1 MPQAV
6 ERAMTLGTG
15 PLTCSRIC
23 PCPRSNPAHTAR
35 HSPQS
40 GVATTYYGW
49 RMVAASAGL
58 QFLISALLIQAF
70 GAYVAVLSAEFGW
83 SRTVLAG
90 GAAIQSI
97 EGALIGPLLGW
108 LVDRLGPRVVVR
120 AGVLTFAAGFIGFS
134 TVSSIAGFYVA
145 VTVIAIGASMSGYF
159 PLSIALM
166 HFFERR
172 RARALSLMSLG
183 LAAGGLAL
191 PLLGWSIAQ
200 FGWRATCVGAAAVI
214 LLVGWPLASTLRRH
228 PSELGQ
234 QVDGEPAA
242 PPAAPLP
249 LPAHSAA
256 RTGQEARVAVS
267 AAAAPQPVAG
277 MSAREALRTPA
288 FWLLAVGHGLALLV
302 VTAVNVHAIS
312 HMKQQL
318 GYSLP
323 QASFIITLMT
333 LAQGAGM
340 LLGAAVGDR
349 WSKTRLAAL
358 CMLAHMVGLLMLAY
372 AAHAWMLGVFAV
384 LHGMAW
390 GLRGPLMQALRADYF
405 GVRAIG
411 MIMGLSAVVISLGQV
426 AGPLVAGIAYDATG
440 HYRNGFLVLAL
451 MAGAGSWMFLRA
463 RRPE

>member
-1 MPQAV
+1 M
-6 ERAMTLGTG
+6 
-15 PLTCSRIC
+15 
-23 PCPRSNPAHTAR
+23 
-35 HSPQS
+35 
-40 GVATTYYGW
+40 ATTYYGW
-49 RMVAASAGL
+49 RIVAASAGL

-108 LVDRLGPRVVVR
+108 LVDRFGPRAVVR
-120 AGVLTFAAGFIGFS
+120 AGVLTFAVGFLGFS

-145 VTVIAIGASMSGYF
+145 VTVIAIGASLSGYF

-214 LLVGWPLASTLRRH
+214 LVVGWPLASTLRRH
-228 PSELGQ
+228 PSELGL
-234 QVDGEPAA
+234 QVDGEPAG

-249 LPAHSAA
+249 PAA
-256 RTGQEARVAVS
+256 RTEASPGHVAAVPGS
-267 AAAAPQPVAG
+267 AAAALPLAG

-288 FWLLAVGHGLALLV
+288 FWLLAFGHGMALLV

-372 AAHAWMLGVFAV
+372 AVHAWMLGVFAV

-426 AGPLVAGIAYDATG
+426 AGPLVAGLAYDATG
-440 HYRNGFLVLAL
+440 HYRHGFLVLAL

-463 RRPE
+463 RRPG

>member
-1 MPQAV
+1 
-6 ERAMTLGTG
+6 
-15 PLTCSRIC
+15 
-23 PCPRSNPAHTAR
+23 
-35 HSPQS
+35 
-40 GVATTYYGW
+40 VATTYYGW
-49 RMVAASAGL
+49 RIVAASAGL

-108 LVDRLGPRVVVR
+108 LVDRFGPRAVVR
-120 AGVLTFAAGFIGFS
+120 AGVLTFAVGFLGFS

-191 PLLGWSIAQ
+191 PLLGWSIAE

-234 QVDGEPAA
+234 RVDGEPVA

-249 LPAHSAA
+249 RGPSFEA
-256 RTGQEARVAVS
+256 RTGESAPEACTV
-267 AAAAPQPVAG
+267 AAAPPEPVAG

-288 FWLLAVGHGLALLV
+288 FWLLALGHGLALLV

-323 QASFIITLMT
+323 QASVIITLMT

-372 AAHAWMLGVFAV
+372 AVHAWMLGVFAV

-426 AGPLVAGIAYDATG
+426 AGPLVAGMAYDATG
-440 HYRNGFLVLAL
+440 HYRHGFGVLAL

-463 RRPE
+463 RRPG